1 MQEESEKT
9 LINYKRITTTKQA
22 LQEIAIL
29 LATNDFYEK
38 AQSIIE
44 KGREFE
50 YSIRIKPSNQGICVV
65 LANRDYA
72 PSREIRKFIKLT

>member
-1 MQEESEKT
+1 
-9 LINYKRITTTKQA
+9 
-22 LQEIAIL
+22 
-29 LATNDFYEK
+29 LATDDFYEK